1 MVSQDLMRRLVGMEL
16 LLKSPLWLGLI
27 VLTALVHVGFFVAV
41 RRMMRRD
48 AERARQLE
56 REAAAACVS
65 EVVANPRPGTTSA
78 PTGRDTDAGA

>member
-1 MVSQDLMRRLVGMEL
+1 MVSQAVTRRLVAMEL

-27 VLTALVHVGFFVAV
+27 ALTALVHVGFFVAV

-65 EVVANPRPGTTSA
+65 EVVATPRPGTASA
-78 PTGRDTDAGA
+78 AMGRDGDAGA

>member
-1 MVSQDLMRRLVGMEL
+1 MVSQAVTRRLVAMEL

-48 AERARQLE
+48 AERTRELE
-56 REAAAACVS
+56 REAAASCVS
-65 EVVANPRPGTTSA
+65 EAVAKPRPGTTSA
-78 PTGRDTDAGA
+78 GTGRGGDAGA